1 MFNNISRK
9 LQGLAQY
16 LLVLG
21 LIGIVV
27 CAIILF
33 SNGLIGLGIGVLVG
47 GSISLWITCAIL
59 YILGYLAEIVEEH
72 RNDSYKADKRVIE
85 MQEAQKKTDKKVTE
99 IQKMLANEIAKLDV
113 VICGIHDLVVGCLVF
128 PQCGAVFCIELW
140 ISGLYRV
147 LLDLDGF
154 RSCPFAASC
163 KDCDA
168 GKKDVYLK
176 YAFHKCHHYLVLG
189 LQSHHTL
196 VAMLSGPPKRFETAS
211 R

>member
-33 SNGLIGLGIGVLVG
+33 SKGIIGLGIGVLVG

-72 RNDSYKADKRVIE
+72 RKDAYRNDKRVMEI
-85 MQEAQKKTDKKVTE
+85 QDALKKTDKKVAE
-99 IQKMLANEIAKLDV
+99 IQKMLASEIAKLDEE
-113 VICGIHDLVVGCLVF
+113 
-128 PQCGAVFCIELW
+128 A
-140 ISGLYRV
+140 
-147 LLDLDGF
+147 
-154 RSCPFAASC
+154 
-163 KDCDA
+163 
-168 GKKDVYLK
+168 
-176 YAFHKCHHYLVLG
+176 
-189 LQSHHTL
+189 
-196 VAMLSGPPKRFETAS
+196 
-211 R
+211 